1 VGSEELGTRGR
12 NWFSVFRFWLAMQ
25 PSLAHVRRF
34 GTASVVMDARQSG
47 RLGNGA
53 YWKRYERFCVQA
65 HTFSNIRCRVRIA
78 GKETRSTRG
87 YV

>member
-1 VGSEELGTRGR
+1 MFGGSVKSG
-12 NWFSVFRFWLAMQ
+12 
-25 PSLAHVRRF
+25 
-34 GTASVVMDARQSG
+34 VVMDARQGG

-53 YWKRYERFCVQA
+53 NWKRYERFCVQA
-65 HTFSNIRCRVRIA
+65 HIFSNIRCRVRIA